1 MADHNALPLV
11 ILAEKF
17 ASLPGIGMK
26 SAQRLAY
33 HVMSMDADEVEEFAQ
48 ALINAKRNVHCCKC
62 CQNLTER
69 EMCPICCD
77 EERDRSIVCVVESP
91 KDVTAFERTKE
102 YNGVYHVLHGL
113 LSPMDG
119 ITPDKLRVRELLSR
133 ISRGG
138 ISEVIMATNPTVEG
152 DATALYIAN
161 LLKPLGVKVT
171 RLAFG
176 LPVGGILEYADEV
189 TLFKALENRNNM

>member
-1 MADHNALPLV
+1 MADHNALPLI

-17 ASLPGIGMK
+17 AKLPGIGMK
-26 SAQRLAY
+26 TAQRLAY
-33 HVMSMDADEVEEFAQ
+33 FVMSMDENEAVEFAE
-48 ALINAKRNVHCCKC
+48 AIVNAKKTVHNCGC

-69 EMCPICCD
+69 EVCPICSD
-77 EERDRSIVCVVESP
+77 DERDRSVICVVESP
-91 KDVTAFERTKE
+91 KDVTAFERTRE

-119 ITPDKLRVRELLSR
+119 ITPDSLRIRELLAR
-133 ISRGG
+133 ISDG
-138 ISEVIMATNPTVEG
+138 SVKEVIMATNPTVEG

-161 LLKPLGVKVT
+161 LLKPLGVKVS

-189 TLFKALENRNNM
+189 TLFKALENRNYM